1 MQKVAEEEGEEKEED
16 EDDED
21 EEEEGEDDVRGGA
34 KTGQGWDGGGE
45 GWGDMHMS
53 GV

>member
-1 MQKVAEEEGEEKEED
+1 MAEEEGEEKEED

-34 KTGQGWDGGGE
+34 KAGQRWGGGGK
-45 GWGDMHMS
+45 GWGDMHMP